1 MFHFA
6 EFWKVGNSIC
16 LTEWPLRYPFYKV
29 RILFQING
37 IGVGSNWVLIHWLA
51 LLVLGYSPSFWQVE
65 KVESAW
71 FFMLVLLVGSGS
83 GRRIFTALG
92 TGIGVGLSWSSC
104 SKDFDKMVDNAK
116 KLKPDLGSL
125 IPSKT
130 KTKEPTQ
137 EKEEQKWWLIQL
149 NNLLK

>member
-1 MFHFA
+1 
-6 EFWKVGNSIC
+6 
-16 LTEWPLRYPFYKV
+16 
-29 RILFQING
+29 
-37 IGVGSNWVLIHWLA
+37 
-51 LLVLGYSPSFWQVE
+51 
-65 KVESAW
+65 
-71 FFMLVLLVGSGS
+71 MLVLLVGSGS

-92 TGIGVGLSWSSC
+92 TEIGVGLSWSSC

-137 EKEEQKWWLIQL
+137 EKEEQK
-149 NNLLK
+149 